1 MRLIAGLC
9 TVLCLGVAG
18 WAGWQLAKELRAPP
32 GPLTLPEKSQQ
43 AEEAAPPQAERP
55 PRRWTALFGER
66 QPPTPQA
73 AAPTPKEEPQP
84 PKAPKPP
91 LSSLGYTLKGM
102 VRDGGNSWAIVG
114 HPTGDRLLRI
124 GDLLEPNVEVAII
137 NEQGLWVSRDGDD
150 PELMAFP
157 E

>member
-1 MRLIAGLC
+1 MRLIAGFC
-9 TVLCLGVAG
+9 TLVCLGGAA
-18 WAGWQLAKELRAPP
+18 WAGWQLAEELRASQD
-32 GPLTLPEKSQQ
+32 PLTLPNNAALS
-43 AEEAAPPQAERP
+43 EEATPPQTARQ

-73 AAPTPKEEPQP
+73 ALSQPKEEPQP
-84 PKAPKPP
+84 PKAAKPP

-102 VRDGGNSWAIVG
+102 VRDGASSWAIVG
-114 HPTGDRLLRI
+114 HPTGDRLLRV
-124 GDLLEPNVEVAII
+124 GDMLEPNVRVAII
-137 NEQGLWVSRDGDD
+137 DAQGLWVSRDEDD